1 MDYTKL
7 KIKTS
12 YESDIDDLISD
23 FYIPMMS
30 NAKRYDRIAGFFSST
45 SLAIAA
51 RGIAGLIENGG
62 TMRLVTC
69 PRLSKQDTAVLN
81 AAGTDMDALLADSL
95 IREICEETIQD
106 SFQKNHVA
114 ALGWMLAHNYLEIKI
129 ALICK
134 NGQVLGGEEAA
145 AIMHQKVG
153 IFYDTEMHAVS
164 FSGSN
169 NESASG
175 WLENVE
181 EFKTFREWVP
191 GQVDYL
197 RNDQAK
203 FEAFWSNRRKGV
215 KVVTL
220 PIAVRDH
227 LIRQSECFDFESISL
242 KKYYERKH
250 VYDSLLKKK
259 PLQLFSYQEEAVGKW
274 ADSGYRLLLEMATGT
289 GKTRTAIGCMKHI
302 LEKEKK
308 LLLFVVSCPQ
318 SNLSAQWK
326 RDIEGLDI
334 SFSNVIVCDGTVHG
348 WRTTLNTA
356 IKKLATGLHKT
367 LLIYTTHQ
375 TCSSD
380 DFIAQLDGCPPR
392 IKKFFIGDEVHG
404 MGAAKTRRGLLP
416 SYNYRL
422 GLSATPSR
430 WFDEDGTRL
439 ISDYFG
445 NQSFVFSIHDAQCKT
460 NPLTGRPFLVN
471 YYYHPRFIHLSNK
484 ELEDYKSLTA
494 KIIRMSG
501 SKSREELSDILQ
513 NLMFLRADIEKNAEE
528 KYAELERIL
537 DELGEDIGDTII
549 FVSDEQINK
558 VLKIMKKRGIIAHRF
573 TQCESATPSALY
585 GGISARD
592 YLVKQFAAGNYQVLV
607 AIKCLDEGIDIP
619 SASKAIVMASSTNP
633 REYIQ
638 RIGRVIRQA
647 PGKGN
652 AMIFDMII
660 HPDVSGFR
668 DTDLAKME
676 IKIFR
681 KEMDRVK
688 ELSEN
693 ALNNAQVLSR
703 VYKELEAAR

>member
-1 MDYTKL
+1 MDYTEL
-7 KIKTS
+7 NIKTS

-30 NAKRYDRIAGFFSST
+30 GAKRYDRIAGFFSST

-51 RGIAGLIENGG
+51 RGIAGLVENGG

-69 PRLSKQDTAVLN
+69 PRLNKQDVTVMNTAATNMEVLL
-81 AAGTDMDALLADSL
+81 TDAL
-95 IREICEETIQD
+95 IREISTATIED

-114 ALGWMLAHNYLEIKI
+114 ALGWMLAHNLLEIKI

-134 NGQVLGGEEAA
+134 NGQYLGTEDTS

-153 IFYDTEMHAVS
+153 IFYDTDMHAVS

-181 EFKTFREWVP
+181 EFKTFKEWLP
-191 GQVDYL
+191 GQAEYL

-203 FEAFWSNRRKGV
+203 FDAFWNDRRKGV
-215 KVVTL
+215 KVVSL
-220 PIAVRDH
+220 PVAVREH
-227 LIRQSECFDFESISL
+227 LIQQSEGFDFESISL

-250 VYDSLLKKK
+250 VNDRLLIKK
-259 PLQLFSYQEEAVGKW
+259 PLQLFSYQEEAVKKW
-274 ADSGYRLLLEMATGT
+274 EDCDHRLLLEMATGT
-289 GKTRTAIGCMKHI
+289 GKTRTAIGCMKRI
-302 LEKEKK
+302 LEKDKR
-308 LLLFVVSCPQ
+308 LVLFVVSCPQ
-318 SNLSAQWK
+318 SNLSAQWR
-326 RDIEGLDI
+326 RDIESLDI
-334 SFSNVIVCDGTVHG
+334 SFGNVIVCDGTAHG
-348 WRTTLNTA
+348 WRDTLNTS

-380 DFIAQLDGCPPR
+380 DFISQIDGCPSR

-404 MGAAKTRRGLLP
+404 MGAAKTRRGLLQ
-416 SYNYRL
+416 SYTYRL
-422 GLSATPSR
+422 GLSATPAR
-430 WFDEDGTRL
+430 WFDDAGTQL
-439 ISDYFG
+439 IADYFG

-460 NPLTGRPFLVN
+460 NPITGRPFLVN
-471 YYYHPRFIHLSNK
+471 YYYHPRFIHLTDA
-484 ELEDYKSLTA
+484 ELEHYKSLTA
-494 KIIRMSG
+494 KITRLSG
-501 SKSREELSDILQ
+501 AKSNEELSDILQ

-528 KYAELERIL
+528 KYIELERIL
-537 DELGEDIGDTII
+537 DEMGENISDTII
-549 FVSDEQINK
+549 FVSDEQIDN
-558 VLKIMKKRGIIAHRF
+558 VLKVMKKRGIIAHRF
-573 TQCESATPSALY
+573 TQSESAAPSALY
-585 GGISARD
+585 SGISERD
-592 YLVKQFAAGNYQVLV
+592 YLVKQFATGNYQVLV

-652 AMIFDMII
+652 AVIYDMII
-660 HPDVSGFR
+660 HPDISGFR